1 MSLNGIFMLLVVAAV
16 SYILITAALVYVQIT
31 AYRSIGNEEMFADF
45 TASTRMTTALPTLKP
60 FIYLTQTEECLPSN
74 LVSTIGFNATQC
86 NCDVIVLSYQT
97 ECTERKPAHVT
108 YLFDPQSTWA
118 SGRNML
124 YFTALSRERGY
135 HYYIFMD
142 DDVTLTFNE
151 FTPPEMKKVQP
162 FRAVEEWLLDYEP
175 AVGVLDYT
183 VHHGAKWTF
192 KRKQLLCHN
201 NEFSLVLP
209 TVRFDAIFHAFHYK
223 AIGHILP
230 YITSYDEQ
238 SWWVSALHIMAVFGA
253 KIPRPSAAVCTCD
266 RWKSHT
272 SRLSKTT
279 KCH

>member
-45 TASTRMTTALPTLKP
+45 TASTRMTAALPTLKP

-97 ECTERKPAHVT
+97 ECTERKPAHH
-108 YLFDPQSTWA
+108 LGI
-118 SGRNML
+118 GRNML

-192 KRKQLLCHN
+192 ERSN
-201 NEFSLVLP
+201 YY
-209 TVRFDAIFHAFHYK
+209 AI
-223 AIGHILP
+223 
-230 YITSYDEQ
+230 T
-238 SWWVSALHIMAVFGA
+238 MN
-253 KIPRPSAAVCTCD
+253 
-266 RWKSHT
+266 SHWCY
-272 SRLSKTT
+272 LQ
-279 KCH
+279 